1 MADHTR
7 HQKKIIERYYDRRD
21 EIMLGKLGELV
32 TDLDLAETDRRRDQ
46 LWKRVDQAMKQLKV
60 RPGLVE
66 HILTARDEAVLAR
79 NLKIWLK
86 QARS

>member
-32 TDLDLAETDRRRDQ
+32 TDLALAETDRRRDQ

-60 RPGLVE
+60 RPGLAE
-66 HILTARDEAVLAR
+66 HILTARDEVVLAR
-79 NLKIWLK
+79 NLRVWLK